1 MFKRW
6 IKSLIV
12 PPARSRAPHAARRYR
27 LRSEALEDR
36 TVPAGNFA
44 TGAAFGEAPIVRV
57 FDGNTRQQVA
67 AIQVFDTG
75 FRGGV
80 NVAMGDVTG
89 DGVADVVAGSAL
101 GFSHVKVFDGV
112 TFQQVSSF
120 MVFDRFAGG
129 INVAAGDID
138 GDGKADLAV
147 AVANGGGT
155 HVKAFSGADGSE
167 LASFFAYGQGF
178 VGGVNVTLGDVD
190 GDGKADIVT
199 GAGPGSGGH
208 VKVFDGATGSE
219 FRSFLVFAGFS
230 GSIDLSV
237 GDTNGDGKAEVLVGA
252 GPGAG
257 PHVKAYDGATGALD
271 ASFFAFAEAFLGGVS
286 VGVDADGHI
295 VVAGTGRSHVKT
307 FDGVTGAELSSA
319 LIQGSASGRIGTAP
333 EPTALT
339 ITSSATASAAEN
351 QTAVLTVTTSRT
363 ATYRIAGGADAAL
376 FAIDPT
382 TGVLTFVTAP
392 DFEEPADA
400 GTNNVYDVTVE
411 ATNGTATTTQAIAVT
426 VTDVNESTALAI
438 TSGAAVSVTEN
449 QTAVRTV
456 TTSGGSGAPVTY
468 SIVAVGSGGGCGRHP
483 VRHRP
488 DHRRTHLRR
497 GPELRD
503 PDRRRHE
510 QRLQRDRTGDRRH
523 LHHLPGHRRHRH
535 RHQRRT
541 ERRGRFR
548 GRERH
553 NAVHFCGVGFR
564 ILRYR
569 RRHAAGGED
578 HNPTRTGLAAT
589 QRCGGHHGAG
599 YQRRGHWHLDVHG
612 TDGGIRYRVHHLH
625 LPGAGQRRHDERG
638 HRSGPDPQDDHRQRL
653 RGVIGSCESNRA
665 PAAVDYGRQRRARR
679 RSRSTHPPPIRV
691 RSSRVET
698 ARRAGRRSD
707 RRTAPGCR

>member
-27 LRSEALEDR
+27 FRSEALEDR

-219 FRSFLVFAGFS
+219 FRSFLVFSGFS

-411 ATNGTATTTQAIAVT
+411 ATNGTATTTQDIAVT

-468 SIVAVGSGGGCGRHP
+468 SIVAVGSGGGA
-483 VRHRP
+483 
-488 DHRRTHLRR
+488 DATL
-497 GPELRD
+497 
-503 PDRRRHE
+503 
-510 QRLQRDRTGDRRH
+510 
-523 LHHLPGHRRHRH
+523 
-535 RHQRRT
+535 
-541 ERRGRFR
+541 F
-548 GRERH
+548 
-553 NAVHFCGVGFR
+553 A
-564 ILRYR
+564 I
-569 RRHAAGGED
+569 
-578 HNPTRTGLAAT
+578 NPTTGVLTFVAAPNFEIP
-589 QRCGGHHGAG
+589 
-599 YQRRGHWHLDVHG
+599 
-612 TDGGIRYRVHHLH
+612 TDGGTNNVYNVTVQATDGTFTTSQDIAVTVTDINDAPSGADGSVDVNDIMPYTFAASDFGFSDTDGGTLLAVKITT
-625 LPGAGQRRHDERG
+625 LPALGSLQLNGVAVTTGQVISAGD
-638 HRSGPDPQDDHRQRL
+638 
-653 RGVIGSCESNRA
+653 IG
-665 PAAVDYGRQRRARR
+665 
-679 RSRSTHPPPIRV
+679 TL
-691 RSSRVET
+691 T
-698 ARRAGRRSD
+698 F
-707 RRTAPGCR
+707 TAPMGAYGIGYTTFTFQVQDNGGTTNGGIDLDPTPKTITVNVYAV